1 MHGRVVGEERI
12 LESVPVEGA
21 VSSQVLVMT
30 ADVTSSDLSIKVV
43 QVHDEQ
49 HLHDNAICVRVR
61 TTNLPAIHLGQLL
74 TEHFI

>member
-1 MHGRVVGEERI
+1 MSINILFTRCARRVVGEERI
-12 LESVPVEGA
+12 LEFVPVEGA

-49 HLHDNAICVRVR
+49 HLHIM
-61 TTNLPAIHLGQLL
+61 LL
-74 TEHFI
+74 V